1 MTAPLGVSYRS
12 SISANNAISVALYFC
27 LNPGA
32 AYVLFLAA
40 QHLLLGVSGSVVS
53 VAAENNRFFVIK
65 TESQPLFAWQA
76 RASNW

>member
-1 MTAPLGVSYRS
+1 
-12 SISANNAISVALYFC
+12 

-40 QHLLLGVSGSVVS
+40 QHLLLGVGGSVVS
-53 VAAENNRFFVIK
+53 DAAENNRFFVIK